1 LETKQTEVIYQKVAH
16 ILVDIIPEDWN
27 NIILYAEVREGFSQV
42 YFYYYPTNQEKPVYS
57 LDIPD
62 VFNIDKRLHKE
73 LKQELY
79 ECFEELW
86 NEFKVQEQD
95 QWTNLTYILDNTGR
109 MKLNY
114 GYDDISHISPD
125 EKQEKWE
132 AEYLK

>member
-1 LETKQTEVIYQKVAH
+1 MEVIYQKVAN
-16 ILVDIIPEDWN
+16 ILVDMIPEYWEK
-27 NIILYAEVREGFSQV
+27 ILLYAEVREGFSQV
-42 YFYYYPTNQEKPVYS
+42 YFYYYPKNQEKPVYS

-62 VFNIDKRLHKE
+62 IFNVDKHQHKK

-79 ECFEELW
+79 KCFEELW
-86 NEFKVQEQD
+86 NEFNVQDQD
-95 QWTNLTYILDNTGR
+95 QWEYLTYILNNSGQ

-114 GYDDISHISPD
+114 GYDDISQISPD